1 MRSGLRDA
9 RSVGPRTAFPGM
21 GAAPGVVKEPVS
33 GGSVGPGLHQSK
45 PSLRRRRWRRAQAM
59 SEILSGHHVISV
71 SSTLQLSWHLP
82 VASSVRSR
90 GRVQPPRLDV
100 PAPPGIDT
108 GLRGWTALG

>member
-33 GGSVGPGLHQSK
+33 GGSVGPGLHQST

-59 SEILSGHHVISV
+59 SEILGGHHVISV
-71 SSTLQLSWHLP
+71 SSPSNCPGTCPLPHRCAFRKDRLLIVPETL
-82 VASSVRSR
+82 VTTFRR
-90 GRVQPPRLDV
+90 DV
-100 PAPPGIDT
+100 
-108 GLRGWTALG
+108 